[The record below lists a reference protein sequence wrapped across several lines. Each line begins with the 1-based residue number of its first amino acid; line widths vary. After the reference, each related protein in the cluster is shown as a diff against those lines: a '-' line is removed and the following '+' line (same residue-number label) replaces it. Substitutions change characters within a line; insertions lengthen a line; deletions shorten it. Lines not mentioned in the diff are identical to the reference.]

1 MLLDTVTRQRQILKF
16 LAARQVLGE
25 KRCKLF
31 DGFKISLNMYEI
43 QHHFVCMHVCVQT
56 AEAAATTDENV
67 GVERDGHGGEKTPV
81 VWANEVSHESLDS

>member
-1 MLLDTVTRQRQILKF
+1 
-16 LAARQVLGE
+16 
-25 KRCKLF
+25 
-31 DGFKISLNMYEI
+31 MYEI

-67 GVERDGHGGEKTPV
+67 GVERDGHGGDKTPV